1 MITMEELLRT
11 MVEKGGS
18 DLHISAN
25 SPPRV
30 RVDGALAELP
40 GQEALPP
47 EHTKKLLYSV
57 LDSQQIARFEQ
68 DWELVHSLPSHAS
81 LHLQHLSR
89 SLNRPLRGLLR

>member
-1 MITMEELLRT
+1 MEELLRT

-30 RVDGALAELP
+30 RVDGALAEMP

-68 DWELVHSLPSHAS
+68 DWELDMSF
-81 LHLQHLSR
+81 
-89 SLNRPLRGLLR
+89 GLGGVGRFRVNVFMQREIGRAHV